1 MTSLPFRFKPIKQP
15 DLVVKYAAMFSAIGT
30 EARLRILQLLL
41 KAHPEGL
48 VAREI
53 QQELSI
59 PNSALSNHLDKLKS
73 QDLIHVRRESTSFRY
88 TANTESL
95 QGLLEFLL
103 ADCCA
108 RSNAAH
114 PETIIQICK

>member
-1 MTSLPFRFKPIKQP
+1 MTSLPFKFKTIKQP
-15 DLVVKYAAMFSAIGT
+15 DLVAKYADMFSAIGT

-53 QQELSI
+53 HQELGI

-73 QDLIHVRRESTSFRY
+73 EDLIRVRRDSTLFRY
-88 TANTESL
+88 TANTEGL

-108 RSNAAH
+108 RSKAIR